1 MRQMQWRKMHNSHF
15 GGVSDY
21 LPLLPLF
28 PLWLQIICI
37 GLFYNYCCVDFGQL
51 LRSTQKTHDFALF
64 VTMSAK
70 LYQHYNHDVHGFVLH
85 HSIVRMSLSVW
96 DSSSKKKGNYLY
108 GLFLSKTFCSGF
120 FNRISL
126 TNNTLLETG

>member
-1 MRQMQWRKMHNSHF
+1 MRQMQWRKKHNFHF
-15 GGVSDY
+15 GGASDY
-21 LPLLPLF
+21 LPLFPLF
-28 PLWLQIICI
+28 PLWLHIICI
-37 GLFYNYCCVDFGQL
+37 GLFYNYCCIAFGQL

-70 LYQHYNHDVHGFVLH
+70 LYQHYNHDVHDFVLH
-85 HSIVRMSLSVW
+85 HLIVRMSLSVW

-108 GLFLSKTFCSGF
+108 GFFLWKTFSSGF
-120 FNRISL
+120 FHRISL